1 MAIKS
6 NQYLLVTET
15 SPRKDRS
22 ELQMCS
28 LRPHGSIRYIFI
40 FKRTEDRESIP
51 NRRNPRHKMF
61 FSPQLALARGD
72 QKTGSLRP
80 HQKDWS
86 RTDLPSLDTLCLLPR
101 PPDHQIKNP
110 GPRIKSNGSR
120 KPRNNP
126 SVD

>member
-15 SPRKDRS
+15 SSRKDRS

-28 LRPHGSIRYIFI
+28 LRPHGSIRYFYIFM
-40 FKRTEDRESIP
+40 RTEDRESIP

-72 QKTGSLRP
+72 PVRLS
-80 HQKDWS
+80 D
-86 RTDLPSLDTLCLLPR
+86 
-101 PPDHQIKNP
+101 
-110 GPRIKSNGSR
+110 
-120 KPRNNP
+120 
-126 SVD
+126 